1 VGRRAAGALAV
12 IAAVAALAACGDDDD
27 DREGAGATTG
37 ATPTEGQAQAPAGE
51 SVATVDVTETDFELD
66 PQNPRI
72 ERPGVIEFR
81 ISNEG
86 DTVHALEVE
95 TPQGEF
101 ETEEIPPGEQATL
114 EADLP
119 EGEFVWYCPVGNHR
133 EMGMEGTVAVA
144 GGSAGGEPDS
154 GDAGGGGSG
163 Y

>member
-1 VGRRAAGALAV
+1 MGRRVATLLV
-12 IAAVAALAACGDDDD
+12 AVAAVGALVACGDDDERD
-27 DREGAGATTG
+27 GAGATTG
-37 ATPTEGQAQAPAGE
+37 TTPTEGQAQAPAGE
-51 SVATVDVTETDFELD
+51 PVATVDVTETDFALD

-72 ERPGVIEFR
+72 ERAGIIEFR

-86 DTVHALEVE
+86 ETVHALEVE
-95 TPQGEF
+95 APQGEF

-133 EMGMEGTVAVA
+133 EMGMEGTVVVA
-144 GGSAGGEPDS
+144 GGGAGGEPDS
-154 GDAGGGGSG
+154 GDAGGGGGPG